1 MLYNIYPPCWDV
13 WNTFYIYGSNIS
25 GTEFCSWLLGSFE
38 PIRGE
43 WGKTTV
49 PAQNILG
56 FTSSF
61 SCAISFNRRVSCLFS
76 QLKLGRLK
84 LQPGALG
91 RAKSLPA
98 PFQANSA
105 AGGSKVFMYLWSNM
119 LIFVVYTGLLHGNTS
134 NLFFG
139 GEFLFFFS
147 SKATVQMRPQV
158 IWLLHWSNQLLQCEL
173 ETKQQADSWLMAAGY
188 AISKHSV
195 KIEYIFVSHCRP
207 SAERT
212 VFFCVERTELL
223 AHQQLSAAICSCP
236 ESSKVWELTRPCSR
250 E

>member
-25 GTEFCSWLLGSFE
+25 GTEFCSWLLGSCE

-84 LQPGALG
+84 LQPGGPAMG

-134 NLFFG
+134 NLLFG
-139 GEFLFFFS
+139 GENSSFFS
-147 SKATVQMRPQV
+147 PVRPRYKWDLRWFDSCTEV
-158 IWLLHWSNQLLQCEL
+158 ISCCNVSLKQNNKQTPGLR
-173 ETKQQADSWLMAAGY
+173 QQATLFQSTRLRLSIFLWVIAGPQQSGQCFSVWSEQNCWLTNN
-188 AISKHSV
+188 SV
-195 KIEYIFVSHCRP
+195 
-207 SAERT
+207 
-212 VFFCVERTELL
+212 
-223 AHQQLSAAICSCP
+223 QQSVPVPNQAKC
-236 ESSKVWELTRPCSR
+236 EN
-250 E
+250 